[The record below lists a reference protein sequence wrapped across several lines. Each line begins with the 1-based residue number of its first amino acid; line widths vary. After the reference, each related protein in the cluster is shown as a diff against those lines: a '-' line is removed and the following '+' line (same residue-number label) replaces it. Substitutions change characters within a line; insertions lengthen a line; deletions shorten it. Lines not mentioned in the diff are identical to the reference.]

1 MGTGIFPQY
10 ISSRQLNA
18 PQMGS
23 QVGAEG
29 QILRV
34 LDACLVNGFGDTT
47 VASARIEGEFVVL
60 NFGSKHDFLRFQ
72 FVLISGA
79 TSSNLN
85 GKKKILK
92 MTATEI
98 YLEKGGVTD
107 VSGSLSVKV
116 APLGW
121 QHIGG
126 TADPLLRAYKSK
138 LNPTLNKIL
147 HLDCNLPTRSK
158 YGANNPIKKA
168 IVSIVDELPTMGG
181 FKSLTNDYLGNYNY
195 TDGYFHWV
203 QAVESD
209 YPHYDM
215 SYKNN
220 TDWVL
225 IGDEEFFYFC
235 ILTETSYNQ
244 TILLSKS
251 TTTPMRRTG
260 YAFGR
265 LPTTDS
271 LSKDS
276 TFLSARRLDVYNRNT
291 AYISGF
297 SDLSNILSGNNQGY
311 VDRAGFLI
319 KSYSGLELYKEAGTI
334 SNNFAST
341 GTTYSGWQGGLS
353 YLRPLGAALALS
365 SLYVKEYNN
374 GNSAVGGWKLPYI
387 KTINTDI
394 FFLSSRNTEDQR
406 IFDDGTILI
415 GLSVGSSSYTIYVA
429 FSLLEERE
437 IDLLS

>member
-18 PQMGS
+18 PQMGG

-60 NFGSKHDFLRFQ
+60 NFGSSHDFLRFQ

-79 TSSNLN
+79 NSSNLN

-98 YLEKGGVTD
+98 YLEKGSVTD

-126 TADPLLRAYKSK
+126 TSDPLLRAYKSK

-147 HLDCNLPTRSK
+147 HLDCNLPTPSK
-158 YGANNPIKKA
+158 YSSTNPIKKA
-168 IVSIVDELPTMGG
+168 IVSIVDELPTMVG

-203 QAVESD
+203 QSAEGDTASGTISNKVNS
-209 YPHYDM
+209 
-215 SYKNN
+215 
-220 TDWVL
+220 DWVL

-235 ILTETSYNQ
+235 ILTEASFNQ
-244 TILLSKS
+244 QILVGKNS
-251 TTTPMRRTG
+251 TAPLRRTG

-265 LPTTDS
+265 LPTAYS
-271 LSKDS
+271 LGKDS
-276 TFLSARRLDVYNRNT
+276 TFLSAKRLDVFASNT
-291 AYISGF
+291 NSISGF
-297 SDLSNILSGNNQGY
+297 NNTTNVLSGVNQGY
-311 VDRAGFLI
+311 IERVGFLL
-319 KSYSGLELYKEAGTI
+319 KSYSGLELYKEVNTI
-334 SNNFAST
+334 SANFVGASAI
-341 GTTYSGWQGGLS
+341 YSGWSGGLS
-353 YLRPLGAALALS
+353 YLRPLGAALVLS
-365 SLYVKEYNN
+365 SLYVKEYNGSN
-374 GNSAVGGWKLPYI
+374 IGGWRLPYI
-387 KTINTDI
+387 KTINTDMYSV
-394 FFLSSRNTEDQR
+394 SSRNTEDQKV
-406 IFDDGTILI
+406 FDDGTLLVQ
-415 GLSVGSSSYTIYVA
+415 LSGGNVSFNIYIA

-437 IDLLS
+437 LDLLS